1 MSFKAAKRILP
12 TQIYF
17 HASRPIPSLSHA
29 RSVFRSLGQFGE
41 MAEYRFM
48 RCPETQKYLQYGFV
62 IYRNKEDA
70 EQALK
75 TKFLQVSSGFDVPCD
90 VALDKTGSSRREH
103 LNDRKDRRNRRQQ
116 QENQ

>member
-48 RCPETQKYLQYGFV
+48 RVRLKQKLYFRTDKDNSVLRH
-62 IYRNKEDA
+62 RNTCNMD
-70 EQALK
+70 
-75 TKFLQVSSGFDVPCD
+75 S
-90 VALDKTGSSRREH
+90 
-103 LNDRKDRRNRRQQ
+103 
-116 QENQ
+116 